1 LRGVSESS
9 AVGLR
14 RPEKVVAKPPAVERS
29 VWARLRQIFFTGLAI
44 TLPLIITIWLLRV
57 LFEMVHAVSTPVILG
72 LLRLVWP
79 HYAEDPAFA
88 TYFAPFIG
96 IVLTALLIL
105 LIGGLTTNLLGRRIV
120 EAFDRLIMRLP
131 LVRGIYGG
139 ARQLLNA
146 FRSTPSS
153 FQKVVAVEYP
163 RPGIYTIG
171 FVTHEQVG
179 LQTASRGTMSGS
191 SFVFLPTSP
200 NPTSGW
206 LALVPDD
213 DLVQLDMSVE
223 EGFKLILSGG
233 LVLPGGREK
242 RA

>member
-1 LRGVSESS
+1 MSS
-9 AVGLR
+9 NAT
-14 RPEKVVAKPPAVERS
+14 
-29 VWARLRQIFFTGLAI
+29 RLRQ
-44 TLPLIITIWLLRV
+44 
-57 LFEMVHAVSTPVILG
+57 S
-72 LLRLVWP
+72 
-79 HYAEDPAFA
+79 
-88 TYFAPFIG
+88 
-96 IVLTALLIL
+96 
-105 LIGGLTTNLLGRRIV
+105 
-120 EAFDRLIMRLP
+120 
-131 LVRGIYGG
+131 
-139 ARQLLNA
+139 
-146 FRSTPSS
+146 
-153 FQKVVAVEYP
+153 QKVVAVEYP

-179 LQTASRGTMSGS
+179 LQTAARGTMSGS

-206 LALVPDD
+206 LVLVPDD

>member
-1 LRGVSESS
+1 VVASRS
-9 AVGLR
+9 AVD
-14 RPEKVVAKPPAVERS
+14 RS
-29 VWARLRQIFFTGLAI
+29 VWARLRQIFLTGLAI

-72 LLRLVWP
+72 LLRLVLP
-79 HYAEDPAFA
+79 RYAENPAFA

-105 LIGGLTTNLLGRRIV
+105 LIGGLTTNLLGRRLV
-120 EAFDRLIMRLP
+120 AAFDRLIMRLP

-139 ARQLLNA
+139 ARQLLDA
-146 FRSTPSS
+146 FRTKPSS
-153 FQKVVAVEYP
+153 FQRVVAVEYP
-163 RPGIYTIG
+163 RPGVHTIG
-171 FVTHEQVG
+171 FVTHENVG
-179 LQTASRGTMSGS
+179 LRTAGSGTMSGY

-206 LALVPDD
+206 LALVRDD

-223 EGFKLILSGG
+223 EGFKVILSGG
-233 LVLPGGREK
+233 LVLPGERETQ
-242 RA
+242 A

>member
-1 LRGVSESS
+1 M
-9 AVGLR
+9 
-14 RPEKVVAKPPAVERS
+14 AKPPAVERTA
-29 VWARLRQIFFTGLAI
+29 WARLRQLFFTGLAI

-79 HYAEDPAFA
+79 RDAQDLGFV

-146 FRSTPSS
+146 FRSRPSS
-153 FQKVVAVEYP
+153 FQQVVAVEYP
-163 RPGIYTIG
+163 RPGVYTIG
-171 FVTHEQVG
+171 FVTHEQAG
-179 LQTASRGTMSGS
+179 LQTASRGTMSGF

-206 LALVPDD
+206 LALVRDE

-223 EGFKLILSGG
+223 EGFKMILSGG
-233 LVLPGGREK
+233 LVLPGGGEK